1 MQEKG
6 YPLDDPRP
14 PYLDGFRR
22 PWHSLVLRG
31 PVVQP
36 TLTALAKFFN
46 FPKAKK
52 LLDPE
57 VVLPHII
64 QWCSNEID
72 FYGRS
77 IFEK

>member
-1 MQEKG
+1 MAAT
-6 YPLDDPRP
+6 PLA
-14 PYLDGFRR
+14 FI
-22 PWHSLVLRG
+22 SIKG

-36 TLTALAKFFN
+36 SLTALAKFFN
-46 FPKAKK
+46 FPRAKK

-77 IFEK
+77 IFEKYTASPA

>member
-1 MQEKG
+1 M
-6 YPLDDPRP
+6 RC
-14 PYLDGFRR
+14 

-72 FYGRS
+72 FYGTS
-77 IFEK
+77 IFEKSTASPA